1 MALDFYRIIAYKI
14 DNIMSHYFKFRSCE
28 EKNFKSLEENQ
39 IYASE
44 IDFFITLLKWSVGRM

>member
-28 EKNFKSLEENQ
+28 ERNFKSLERNQ
-39 IYASE
+39 IYAS
-44 IDFFITLLKWSVGRM
+44 K